1 MTSNVIKPKLYLDI
15 DGVLLPFGS
24 STFDMKELN
33 GLESYAPEV
42 VRRLGRTCLEIVWC
56 TTWEEASLK
65 ILVNKIGDEPLR
77 KARQLSLGNG
87 KGLKGKLEAVTKDQ
101 QTNPGPFVWVDDY
114 LTDQE
119 RKIIDSTFGNTAHLL
134 LNPNKEHGIN
144 EEELCKI
151 EEFAKSNA
159 V

>member
-1 MTSNVIKPKLYLDI
+1 MTSNVIKPKLYLDV

-24 STFDMKELN
+24 STFVMEELN

-42 VRRLGRTCLEIVWC
+42 VRRLGETSLEIIWC

-65 ILVNKIGDEPLR
+65 ILVNKIGDTALL
-77 KARQLSLGNG
+77 KARQLSLGG
-87 KGLKGKLEAVTKDQ
+87 KGIKGKLEAVKRDQ

-119 RKIIDSTFGNTAHLL
+119 HKFIDSTFVHTAHLL
-134 LNPNKEHGIN
+134 VNPNKEHGIN
-144 EEELCKI
+144 EEELRKI
-151 EEFAKSNA
+151 EEFAKSYA